1 MDAGPEGAD
10 VTDAAADNDGVDDE
24 VNDVGASRANLVR
37 MASLIGEDS
46 RWLGG
51 EDISDVAD
59 VTGGVEVAAEVEAD
73 VDAGVVFDDD
83 ALSSPFGSDS
93 VLKIKNLII

>member
-10 VTDAAADNDGVDDE
+10 VTDAAADNDGVDDV

-51 EDISDVAD
+51 DDISDVAD